1 MTAGVAL
8 ITGGGSGMGRAMAL
22 RLARAGWRVAV
33 ADIHLAGLR
42 ETAAQ
47 AGGIT
52 AFPCDVTDVQAVA
65 QVVAQVERQ
74 TGPIDRLA
82 VSAGIMPARSVAEM
96 PAETFAK
103 VMRINYEGMV
113 YTVKAV
119 LPHMQERGRGEI
131 VIFGSLAGVVF
142 SQNFAAYNASKAAVN
157 AFGEVLAHELA
168 PSGIRVLT
176 VRPAAVA
183 TPLINQA
190 TGEGGL
196 AGLRRQAKSGRMAT
210 PDQIIDAIERGL
222 RQGRYV
228 VYPNA
233 ESRIGALLRR
243 MAPELTWKLANAANR
258 GA

>member
-1 MTAGVAL
+1 MTAPVAL

-33 ADIHLAGLR
+33 ADVNRPGLE

-47 AGGIT
+47 AAGMAT
-52 AFPCDVTDVQAVA
+52 FFCDVTDAQAVA
-65 QVVAQVERQ
+65 QVVAEVELQ
-74 TGPIDRLA
+74 WGGIDRLA
-82 VSAGIMPARSVAEM
+82 VSAGIMPARSIADM

-103 VMRINYEGMV
+103 VMRINYEGLV

-119 LPHMQERGRGEI
+119 LPRMQERRRGEI

-157 AFGEVLAHELA
+157 AFGEVLAHELGD
-168 PSGIRVLT
+168 SGIRVLT

-183 TPLINQA
+183 TPLIDQA
-190 TGEGGL
+190 TGDGGL
-196 AGLRRQAKSGRMAT
+196 AGLRRQARSGRMAT
-210 PDQIIDAIERGL
+210 PDQIIDAIESGL

-243 MAPELTWKLANAANR
+243 LAPELTWKLANAANR